1 MSSYVAILFW
11 FYPAVL
17 LIWCVDNGWFIMV
30 GLWQYSYVASSVGI
44 CLSIS
49 MGISMCLVACQS
61 VDATQY
67 PQQVTGL
74 PVQQAVGIAPNPNQA
89 YALAKKRANKLCN
102 TQQTMI
108 LKQEINQHHG
118 TRTKKNSVFGRV
130 GSVVGNIFGQSSYR
144 QVQLPEYQ
152 VLIKFQCQSF

>member
-30 GLWQYSYVASSVGI
+30 SCLWRYSYVASSVGI
-44 CLSIS
+44 CLS
-49 MGISMCLVACQS
+49 ISMCLVACQS

-74 PVQQAVGIAPNPNQA
+74 PVHQAVGIAPNPNQA
-89 YALAKKRANKLCN
+89 YALAKK
-102 TQQTMI
+102 
-108 LKQEINQHHG
+108 
-118 TRTKKNSVFGRV
+118 
-130 GSVVGNIFGQSSYR
+130 
-144 QVQLPEYQ
+144 
-152 VLIKFQCQSF
+152 